1 MSDVIQS
8 LQQQLSTVEQ
18 DLNNTKAA
26 LQEKLEKLEKGLF
39 FMSVDRERALSVH
52 ETVDLIEELRE
63 TVSSAR
69 ADLDKI

>member
-8 LQQQLSTVEQ
+8 MQKQLSSMEQ
-18 DLNNTKAA
+18 NLNTTKSD

-63 TVSSAR
+63 VVSSAKS
-69 ADLDKI
+69 DLEKI

>member
-1 MSDVIQS
+1 MSDAIQS

-18 DLNNTKAA
+18 DLNNTKTA

-63 TVSSAR
+63 VVSAAK